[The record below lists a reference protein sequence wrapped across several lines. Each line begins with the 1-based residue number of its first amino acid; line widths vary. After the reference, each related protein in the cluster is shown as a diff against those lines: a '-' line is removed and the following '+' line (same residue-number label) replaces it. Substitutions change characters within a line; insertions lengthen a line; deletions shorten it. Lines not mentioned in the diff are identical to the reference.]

1 MLQNIGSHKVVFL
14 KNLGVMDGG
23 GCSQCAKDVCSTIPP
38 NNEQLM
44 KRVLVDLFKWIH
56 GKGQNDFENLIAN
69 VGSNYYGRSVDE
81 SVENE
86 WDELRIMKQLLFFFA
101 MVLYPKLAQCVRDCL
116 AKTSCKLK
124 EEEVIGR
131 SVVNEVEEEGLELQT
146 MRQLL
151 FFLAEM
157 LYPQLAH
164 SAKTNLATT
173 PCVLKAEEISGKC
186 VDEEIEVKVSELD
199 EMKKLLLIFAEMLYP
214 TLVQCVKTCLAKTSC
229 ELKAEEVMERS
240 ANEEVE
246 IKASE
251 MNEVKQLLLLFTEM
265 LHPQIEQSVGTC
277 QIENPCELK
286 TEEVTERSV
295 DEDVVAEPGE
305 VDEMSQLLLFLAEM
319 LYPQLAH
326 YGKTCIATTPSPL
339 KWKELFG
346 KSLLEEAEIEASETD
361 EMKQL
366 LRLFD
371 EIFYPKISV
380 CTKLCSAKTP
390 SVWKIRNLVGRN
402 AVKEVELEEYEIQK
416 MKKVLLFFVEMLYP
430 RLSQGSRTWLVK
442 TPCVWMP
449 KNYFGKK
456 VVEEVELQECEVR
469 SMKKVLEFFADLLFP
484 QLAHCMKIWANEIP
498 CALKVTII
506 KSCVMKEID
515 V

>member
-1 MLQNIGSHKVVFL
+1 M
-14 KNLGVMDGG
+14 
-23 GCSQCAKDVCSTIPP
+23 
-38 NNEQLM
+38 
-44 KRVLVDLFKWIH
+44 
-56 GKGQNDFENLIAN
+56 
-69 VGSNYYGRSVDE
+69 
-81 SVENE
+81 
-86 WDELRIMKQLLFFFA
+86 MKQLLFFFA
-101 MVLYPKLAQCVRDCL
+101 MVLYPKLAQCVKDCL

-124 EEEVIGR
+124 EEEIIGR
-131 SVVNEVEEEGLELQT
+131 SVVNEVEEECLELQT

-157 LYPQLAH
+157 LYPQLAQ

-173 PCVLKAEEISGKC
+173 PCELKAEEISGKC

-199 EMKKLLLIFAEMLYP
+199 EMKKLLLIFVEMLYP

-246 IKASE
+246 INVSE

-265 LHPQIEQSVGTC
+265 LFPQAEQSVKTC
-277 QIENPCELK
+277 LIENPCELK
-286 TEEVTERSV
+286 TEEVTGRSV
-295 DEDVVAEPGE
+295 DEDVVAKPGE
-305 VDEMSQLLLFLAEM
+305 VDEMSQLLFFLAEMLYPQAEQSVKTCLIENPCELKTEEVTGRSVDEDVVAKPGEVNEMSQLLLFLAEM

-326 YGKTCIATTPSPL
+326 YGKTCTATTPSPL
-339 KWKELFG
+339 KWEELFG
-346 KSLLEEAEIEASETD
+346 KSLLEEAQVEASETD

-366 LRLFD
+366 LHLFN
-371 EIFYPKISV
+371 EIFYPKITV

-390 SVWKIRNLVGRN
+390 SVWKIRNLIGSN

-430 RLSQGSRTWLVK
+430 RLSEGSMTWLVK
-442 TPCVWMP
+442 TPCVLMP
-449 KNYFGKK
+449 KNYFGEM

-469 SMKKVLEFFADLLFP
+469 SMKKVLGFFADLLFP